1 MDEVALFVPI
11 VCTLGFFTLVGT
23 IWVTSIRSARAREAL
38 SAEIRLRLLE
48 KSAPPSDPRM
58 LQSLAEA
65 ESRLMARSHILRS
78 VGWASVLVALGAAF
92 CLLSRID
99 DSDLLIPGLILIC
112 AGAGFVVATLLSLW
126 LCRSWGV
133 LRETQK
139 EQA

>member
-1 MDEVALFVPI
+1 MDEAAFLVPI
-11 VCTLGFFTLVGT
+11 VCSLGFFALVGT
-23 IWVTSIRSARAREAL
+23 IWVTSIRASRTRAAL

-48 KSAPPSDPRM
+48 KSAAPSDPQM
-58 LQSLAEA
+58 LQSLAAA

-78 VGWASVLVALGAAF
+78 IGWASVLVALGGAF

-99 DSDLLIPGLILIC
+99 DSDLLIPGLIFLS

-126 LCRSWGV
+126 LCRSWGL
-133 LRETQK
+133 LREPQK